1 MTNLLSIRQNDL
13 IVYATKYLPQT
24 RLRRMGDD
32 DIASGVRVI
41 VAHFAVRFGEW
52 AGRIRLWH
60 ERIVTSISTLVNKHL
75 R

>member
-1 MTNLLSIRQNDL
+1 MTNLLSIRKNDL

-24 RLRRMGDD
+24 RLCRMGDD

-41 VAHFAVRFGEW
+41 VAHFTVRFGEW